1 MLRAVCLSGPPRQG
15 RPRGRGAV
23 EERCPVASQPG
34 AAWRGGSRAE
44 AEVPGPPRAVPH
56 SVLRLLQH
64 VFIISCSAMAEAE
77 LIR

>member
-1 MLRAVCLSGPPRQG
+1 MDPRVRAGLVAEARLK
-15 RPRGRGAV
+15 RGV
-23 EERCPVASQPG
+23 PVASQPG

-44 AEVPGPPRAVPH
+44 AEVPGPPKVVPH